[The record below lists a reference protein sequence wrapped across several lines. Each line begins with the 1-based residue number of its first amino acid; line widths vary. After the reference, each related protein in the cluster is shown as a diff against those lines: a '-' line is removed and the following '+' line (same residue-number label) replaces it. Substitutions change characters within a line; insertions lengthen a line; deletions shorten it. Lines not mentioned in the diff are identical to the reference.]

1 MKSFFKSFFGVICTV
16 LAGLLGSLFLIVLLA
31 ADGDP
36 SSILIVALILL
47 LPAGLFLF
55 LGILLFKG
63 SKKTAIPNYL
73 GPTGPRPYP
82 EQRQRPGSPSPR
94 ASSPS
99 STPIDFDPEAVK
111 GAAEF
116 MSSLFG
122 GQQTVV
128 TVSTPAPKEPVSLD
142 CPGCGSKTVVYPDKP
157 ATCEYC
163 GTVIPYKD

>member
-1 MKSFFKSFFGVICTV
+1 MKSFFKNLFGVICTV
-16 LAGLLGSLFLIVLLA
+16 LAGLLGSIFLIVLLA
-31 ADGDP
+31 AEDP
-36 SSILIVALILL
+36 DTILIVALVLL
-47 LPAGLFLF
+47 IPAGLFLF

-63 SKKTAIPNYL
+63 SKKKVIPTYS
-73 GPTGPRPYP
+73 GPPGSRPYP
-82 EQRQRPGSPSPR
+82 QQRQRPGSPSPG

-99 STPIDFDPEAVK
+99 FTPIDLDPEVVK

-122 GQQTVV
+122 GQQTDVIEKP
-128 TVSTPAPKEPVSLD
+128 PAPKEPVSLD
-142 CPGCGSKTVVYPDKP
+142 CPGCGAKTVVYPDKP